1 MLNKTY
7 TSKVLEICKNG
18 DAIVEL
24 PNELIKELD
33 WQVGDKL
40 DYKFDGESV
49 VVINLSK
56 NKQVVRKTPEAH
68 KVEKN

>member
-1 MLNKTY
+1 
-7 TSKVLEICKNG
+7 
-18 DAIVEL
+18 L
-24 PNELIKELD
+24 PNELIKELY

>member
-7 TSKVLEICKNG
+7 TSKVLEICENG

-56 NKQVVRKTPEAH
+56 NN

>member
-7 TSKVLEICKNG
+7 TSKILTINCFG
-18 DAIVEL
+18 DAILEL
-24 PNELIKELD
+24 PKELIKDLD

-56 NKQVVRKTPEAH
+56 NKQVVPQNTRST
-68 KVEKN
+68 